1 LEKLVPEKEE
11 NTSLE
16 DRPDP
21 AAGEAPASKRR
32 GRRRRRRERGCGG
45 GRTAKVASSPRAPF
59 LYGLTAGPDY
69 PAQTWTG
76 YSGPRII
83 RPRSG
88 PDNPAWNSFCSG
100 NLWQK
105 TELVCMER
113 MFIDEMGLG

>member
-1 LEKLVPEKEE
+1 MEKLVPEKEE

-88 PDNPAWNSFCSG
+88 PDNPAWNSFAQEICG
-100 NLWQK
+100 RK
-105 TELVCMER
+105 TGLVCMER
-113 MFIDEMGLG
+113 MFRDEMGLG